1 MQESYLLIPIKIKP
15 LEHEILSSWLIRSAI
30 VNGIDP
36 IGFTNG
42 IWFNYRA
49 WTRDISRYLSSNKI
63 KTLSEVSTLSYRDV
77 FNLTLKSVLEPI
89 LSKSELLPKKA
100 WKWVIPI
107 GTRNRSRTNG
117 LYFCPLCLKDKP
129 IFLRKEWRLSWN
141 FSCERHKIL
150 LQLNCPQ
157 CHTVFSPHL
166 INYNN
171 TDITRCQNCNY
182 SLKESLSYPS
192 DTQATNLQSI
202 LNNAISNK
210 TIPTNSFP
218 LIDNTLKDFFI
229 TIRILLILFRNFTRH
244 QNIKHILLREL
255 GLTHLNSYYSPTHGN
270 TLDSISANERHFLFT
285 VMSRLFKLS
294 LEEVI
299 MLFRQARITKEILA
313 TRGMPSSN
321 TITYISSRLESR
333 NKKNFTT
340 IRKKPTICVRNK
352 ESIELLMSDIRQYL

>member
-1 MQESYLLIPIKIKP
+1 LIPIKIKP

-30 VNGIDP
+30 ANGIDP

-63 KTLSEVSTLSYRDV
+63 KTLAKVSTLSYKDV
-77 FNLTLKSVLEPI
+77 FNLTLESVLETI
-89 LSKSELLPKKA
+89 LPKSELLPKKA

-107 GTRNRSRTNG
+107 GIRNRSRTNG
-117 LYFCPLCLKDKP
+117 LYFCPLCLKNKP

-141 FSCERHKIL
+141 FSCEKHKIL

-166 INYNN
+166 IDYNN
-171 TDITRCQNCNY
+171 TDITRCQYCSY
-182 SLKESLSYPS
+182 DLRKSPPYPS
-192 DTQATNLQSI
+192 DAQATNLQNI
-202 LNNAISNK
+202 LNNAVSNK
-210 TIPTNSFP
+210 TIPTNNSP
-218 LIDNTLKDFFI
+218 LIDNTLKGFFI

-270 TLDSISANERHFLFT
+270 TLDSISVNERHFLFT
-285 VMSRLFKLS
+285 VMNRLFRLS

-299 MLFRQARITKEILA
+299 MLFRQAKITKEILSP
-313 TRGMPSSN
+313 RGMLSSK

-333 NKKNFTT
+333 SRKKFTT
-340 IRKKPTICVRNK
+340 IRKKSTIHVKNK
-352 ESIELLMSDIRQYL
+352 NSIELLMSDIRQYL